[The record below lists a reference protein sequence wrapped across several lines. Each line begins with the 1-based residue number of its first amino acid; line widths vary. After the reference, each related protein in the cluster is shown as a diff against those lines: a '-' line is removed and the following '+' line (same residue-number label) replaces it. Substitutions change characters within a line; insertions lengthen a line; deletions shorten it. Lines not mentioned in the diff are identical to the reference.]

1 MTSREISCV
10 IEKVPFFYLISF
22 SLTRINLHDMS
33 WRTIDIDQYDEDA
46 YTEDE
51 ILAEF
56 ETGLSAEQ
64 VASATQ
70 TRSTDVRNML
80 TR

>member
-1 MTSREISCV
+1 
-10 IEKVPFFYLISF
+10 
-22 SLTRINLHDMS
+22 MS

-56 ETGLSAEQ
+56 ETGLTPEQ

-80 TR
+80 TRYNIFRRVIFP

>member
-1 MTSREISCV
+1 
-10 IEKVPFFYLISF
+10 
-22 SLTRINLHDMS
+22 MS

-51 ILAEF
+51 ILADF